1 MKILLTS
8 DRWKSDEKIK
18 EKFVKTLKEVKD
30 KNVILITIAKKNSE
44 EWKHVKYHINEL
56 RKIGIKKE
64 NIKIISLKER
74 KVKWPEKIDVVYVRG
89 GNTFHYMKE
98 LRRLKLTRKIR
109 ELGKKEIIYFG
120 ISAGSIIAG
129 KRIDIAKIGKCKD
142 VKDVKIKNY
151 SGLKLVN
158 FVIFPHYTEEDEK
171 EIRKFEKEKKCKIVR
186 LRDGDLVII

>member
-1 MKILLTS
+1 MKIFLTS
-8 DRWKSDEKIK
+8 DGWKSNKKIK
-18 EKFVKTLKEVKD
+18 EKFLKTLKEVKD

-44 EWKHVKYHINEL
+44 EWKHVKYHVNEL

-74 KVKWPEKIDVVYVRG
+74 KVKWPKKIDVVYVCG
-89 GNTFHYMKE
+89 GTFHYMKE
-98 LRRLKLTRKIR
+98 LRRLKLTRKIK
-109 ELGKKEIIYFG
+109 ELAKKEIIYFG

-142 VKDVKIKNY
+142 VNDVKIKNY

-158 FVIFPHYTEEDEK
+158 FIIFPHYTKEDEK
-171 EIRKFEKEKKCKIVR
+171 EIRKFEKEKKCKVIR
-186 LRDGDLVII
+186 LRDGDFVIV